1 MQVFRENFFPK
12 RKNPIPSLQV
22 LQSEYNGRMAAKLG
36 IKLYDRDLVVDLM
49 KAMYEDEA
57 DFTNTFR

>member
-1 MQVFRENFFPK
+1 MPEVEALIFDLLCQQR
-12 RKNPIPSLQV
+12 QV
-22 LQSEYNGRMAAKLG
+22 LQEEYNGRMAAKLG
-36 IKLYDRDLVVDLM
+36 MRVYDRELVVDLM

>member
-1 MQVFRENFFPK
+1 
-12 RKNPIPSLQV
+12 
-22 LQSEYNGRMAAKLG
+22 MAAKLG
-36 IKLYDRDLVVDLM
+36 LKLYDRDLVVDLM

>member
-1 MQVFRENFFPK
+1 
-12 RKNPIPSLQV
+12 
-22 LQSEYNGRMAAKLG
+22 MAAKLG
-36 IKLYDRDLVVDLM
+36 MRVYDRELVVDLM